1 MIDYKEAKGLLI
13 GSVLSYHT
21 KRWEPKIGEV
31 LLKNV
36 IEEES
41 KVQVVVREKDGRLR
55 LLEIEKGMFSMVEVL
70 SL

>member
-21 KRWEPKIGEV
+21 MRWEPKIGTV
-31 LLKNV
+31 VLKND
-36 IEEES
+36 IESES
-41 KVQVVVREKDGRLR
+41 KVQIVVKEKDGRLR
-55 LLEIEKGMFSMVEVL
+55 LLEIECGKFAMVEVL

>member
-21 KRWEPKIGEV
+21 KRWEPRIGAV
-31 LLKNV
+31 VLKND
-36 IEEES
+36 IEDEA
-41 KVQVVVREKDGRLR
+41 KVQIVVKEKDGRLR
-55 LLEIEKGMFSMVEVL
+55 LLEIERGMFSMVEVL